1 MGMPSYNDRRSMPA
15 QVRSRWFYV
24 LLVLAFILHA
34 LAALA
39 QDAEQGAT
47 DIAPVVTL
55 TIKGPIGVGAGMQ
68 VEQAVGLARERNAS
82 LLLITLDTPGGLV
95 STTREIIQSILGSSV
110 PVAVYVAPS
119 GARAASAGTYIVYA
133 AHIAAMA
140 PGTSIGAATP
150 VAMQGPIGG
159 PQPEE
164 KPATRDKDGKDGKPA
179 APDTAMERKALNDA
193 IAFLRSLAQ
202 MRGRNIEWA
211 DEAVRDAAT
220 LTGKEAASMNVVDL
234 LADNQQAL
242 LEALHGRSV
251 QTSAGKMEIV
261 TRDAPLVAAEPS
273 LRIRVL
279 AAVADPNVA
288 FILLLIGIYGLIFEF
303 WNPGTGVT
311 GVIGAVCLLLALTA
325 LTMLPVHY
333 GGLALLLLGL
343 ALMTAEAF
351 SPGVGVMGIG
361 GLIAFVVG
369 SIFLFDP
376 SDSDFDFG
384 VALPLIL
391 GAAAAS
397 AGLFI
402 FVLGA
407 ALRARRGPVATGAE
421 QMIGARGVVREWQA
435 QEGVV
440 QVCGESW
447 RARSDQT
454 LAPGVAVEV
463 TARDG
468 LVVEVRPLNN
478 DSDFRGRAPLPDR
491 P

>member
-1 MGMPSYNDRRSMPA
+1 MQSFIDRR
-15 QVRSRWFYV
+15 RSVHARLRACAHAVVALACLLYV
-24 LLVLAFILHA
+24 LMAVAQP
-34 LAALA
+34 
-39 QDAEQGAT
+39 QDAQPAAEQAA
-47 DIAPVVTL
+47 APVVTL
-55 TIKGPIGVGAGMQ
+55 SLKGAIGVGAGMQ
-68 VEQAVGLARERNAS
+68 VEQAVDLARERKAA

-95 STTREIIQSILGSSV
+95 TTTRDIIQSILGSPV

-150 VAMQGPIGG
+150 VAMQGPMGG
-159 PQPEE
+159 PPPDE
-164 KPATRDKDGKDGKPA
+164 KPEPEQKKQKPKSDENDKRP
-179 APDTAMERKALNDA
+179 APDSAMERKSLNDA

-202 MRGRNIEWA
+202 LRGRNIEWA

-234 LADNQQAL
+234 LADNEQAL
-242 LEALHGRSV
+242 LDALHGRSV
-251 QTSAGKMEIV
+251 KTSAGDVKIA
-261 TRDAPLVAAEPS
+261 TRGAERVAAEPS
-273 LRIRVL
+273 LRIRLL

-288 FILLLIGIYGLIFEF
+288 FILLLLGIYGLIFEF

-325 LTMLPVHY
+325 LSMLPVHY

-351 SPGVGVMGIG
+351 TPGIGVLGIG
-361 GLIAFVVG
+361 GLIAFVIG

-376 SDSDFDFG
+376 AGSDFDIG

-391 GAAAAS
+391 GAAATS
-397 AGLFI
+397 AAMFF

-407 ALRARRGPVATGAE
+407 AMRARRGPVSTGGE
-421 QMIGARGVVREWQA
+421 QMLHARGVVREWHGR
-435 QEGVV
+435 EGVV
-440 QVCGESW
+440 QLYGEAW
-447 RARSDQT
+447 RARSDRELT
-454 LAPGVAVEV
+454 PGVTVEV
-463 TARDG
+463 TAREG
-468 LVVEVRPLNN
+468 LVLDVRPLNE
-478 DSDFRGRAPLPDR
+478 SS
-491 P
+491 